1 MGAMGVDVKTLFLIN
16 VAVLLL
22 SAAVSYYFWRQH
34 RDNVGLL
41 WWAFGTGICTPGILM
56 LGIAGPQ
63 PPIPIGLTSASLI
76 IGGFATCWQSIRR
89 FNGRPV
95 TTGHVAL
102 IVLVFVSAMA
112 AAAYRGAPI
121 NQRAALL
128 FLGLS
133 VCAGLGCWEVIRGY
147 KQEPLSS
154 RLPMAAILAVL
165 TAILALR
172 AGLTAFQPAGLP
184 TEMYYDPLHGIASMV
199 VSISILCLSFGMMMM
214 ANERVSTQY
223 QKRALT
229 DELTGLPNRRSF
241 LEQAERFGKRPERN
255 STPASI
261 LMMDLDHF
269 AQVNE
274 RLGHAGGDQA
284 LVTFAGLLR
293 HHVRPTDIV
302 ARYGGEE
309 FCAVLTG
316 VHVPEAARVAER
328 LRATVAAQAFDVRGS
343 DHRITVSIGV
353 AAFRDGD
360 LQASL
365 RSADEALYRAKAN
378 GRNQVVNS
386 VSARPGS
393 SGVQE
398 GQALKAGGVI

>member
-1 MGAMGVDVKTLFLIN
+1 MGIDVKTLFLIN

-22 SAAVSYYFWRQH
+22 SAVISSYFWRQH
-34 RDNVGLL
+34 RDSTGLL
-41 WWAFGTGICTPGILM
+41 WWAFGTGICTPGIVT
-56 LGIAGPQ
+56 LGIAGAQ
-63 PPIPIGLTSASLI
+63 PPIAIGLTSASLLMA
-76 IGGFATCWQSIRR
+76 GFATCWQSIRR
-89 FNGRPV
+89 FNGRPA

-102 IVLVFVSAMA
+102 IVVVFVSAIGL
-112 AAAYRGAPI
+112 AAYRGAPI
-121 NQRAALL
+121 NQRVALL

-133 VCAGLGCWEVIRGY
+133 LCAGLSCWEVIRGY
-147 KQEPLSS
+147 KHEPLNS

-165 TAILALR
+165 TAILVLR
-172 AGLTAFQPAGLP
+172 ASWTAFQPEGLTP
-184 TEMYYDPLHGIASMV
+184 ETYYDPLHGIASMV
-199 VSISILCLSFGMMMM
+199 VSIGIFCLTFGMMMM

-229 DELTGLPNRRSF
+229 DDLTGLPNRRSF
-241 LEQAERFGKRPERN
+241 LEQAERFAKRPARN

-269 AQVNE
+269 ALVNE

-293 HHVRPTDIV
+293 DHVRPTDIV

-316 VHVPEAARVAER
+316 VQVPEATRIAER
-328 LRATVAAQAFDVRGS
+328 LRAAVATQAFDVSDRG
-343 DHRITVSIGV
+343 HHITVSIGV

-360 LQASL
+360 LQSSL
-365 RSADEALYRAKAN
+365 RRADEALYRAKAN
-378 GRNQVVNS
+378 GRNQVVTS
-386 VSARPGS
+386 VSAGPVPS
-393 SGVQE
+393 SIRK
-398 GQALKAGGVI
+398 GQALKAGGVA

>member
-63 PPIPIGLTSASLI
+63 PPIPIGLASASLI

-102 IVLVFVSAMA
+102 IVLVFVSAIA
-112 AAAYRGAPI
+112 VAAYRGAPI
-121 NQRAALL
+121 SQRVALL

-133 VCAGLGCWEVIRGY
+133 FCAGLGCWEVSRGY
-147 KQEPLSS
+147 KQEPLNS
-154 RLPMAAILAVL
+154 RLLMAAILAVL
-165 TAILALR
+165 AAILALR
-172 AGLTAFQPAGLP
+172 AGLTAFQPESL
-184 TEMYYDPLHGIASMV
+184 TTQMYYDPLHGIASMV
-199 VSISILCLSFGMMMM
+199 VSIGIFCLTFAMMMM

-223 QKRALT
+223 QQRALT

-241 LEQAERFGKRPERN
+241 LEQAGRFGKRPGRN
-255 STPASI
+255 SAPASI

-284 LVTFAGLLR
+284 LVRFAGLLR
-293 HHVRPTDIV
+293 DHVRPTDIV

-309 FCAVLTG
+309 FCAVLIG
-316 VHVPEAARVAER
+316 VNEPEATRIAER
-328 LRATVAAQAFDVRGS
+328 LRAAVATQAFDVRGRG
-343 DHRITVSIGV
+343 HRITVSIGV
-353 AAFRDGD
+353 AAFRDAD

-393 SGVQE
+393 SSVQE
-398 GQALKAGGVI
+398 GQALKAGGVT

>member
-1 MGAMGVDVKTLFLIN
+1 
-16 VAVLLL
+16 
-22 SAAVSYYFWRQH
+22 
-34 RDNVGLL
+34 
-41 WWAFGTGICTPGILM
+41 
-56 LGIAGPQ
+56 
-63 PPIPIGLTSASLI
+63 
-76 IGGFATCWQSIRR
+76 
-89 FNGRPV
+89 
-95 TTGHVAL
+95 
-102 IVLVFVSAMA
+102 
-112 AAAYRGAPI
+112 
-121 NQRAALL
+121 
-128 FLGLS
+128 
-133 VCAGLGCWEVIRGY
+133 
-147 KQEPLSS
+147 
-154 RLPMAAILAVL
+154 
-165 TAILALR
+165 
-172 AGLTAFQPAGLP
+172 
-184 TEMYYDPLHGIASMV
+184 
-199 VSISILCLSFGMMMM
+199 
-214 ANERVSTQY
+214 
-223 QKRALT
+223 
-229 DELTGLPNRRSF
+229 
-241 LEQAERFGKRPERN
+241 
-255 STPASI
+255 
-261 LMMDLDHF
+261 MMDLDHF

-316 VHVPEAARVAER
+316 VHVPDAARIAER

-398 GQALKAGGVI
+398 SQALKAGGVT

>member
-16 VAVLLL
+16 VAVLLV

-95 TTGHVAL
+95 ATSHVAL
-102 IVLVFVSAMA
+102 IVLVFVSAIA
-112 AAAYRGAPI
+112 VAAYRGAPI
-121 NQRAALL
+121 SQRVALL

-133 VCAGLGCWEVIRGY
+133 FCAGLGCWEVSRGY
-147 KQEPLSS
+147 KQEPLNS
-154 RLPMAAILAVL
+154 RLLMAAILAVL
-165 TAILALR
+165 AAILTLR
-172 AGLTAFQPAGLP
+172 AGLTAFQPESL
-184 TEMYYDPLHGIASMV
+184 TTQTYYDPLHGIASMV
-199 VSISILCLSFGMMMM
+199 VSISIFCLTFAMMMM

-223 QKRALT
+223 QQRALT

-241 LEQAERFGKRPERN
+241 LEQAGRFGKRPGRN
-255 STPASI
+255 SAPASI

-284 LVTFAGLLR
+284 LVRFAGLLR
-293 HHVRPTDIV
+293 DHVRPTDIV
-302 ARYGGEE
+302 ARHGGEE
-309 FCAVLTG
+309 FCAVLIG
-316 VHVPEAARVAER
+316 LHVPEAARVAER
-328 LRATVAAQAFDVRGS
+328 LRATVATQAFDVRGGG
-343 DHRITVSIGV
+343 HRITVSIGV
-353 AAFRDGD
+353 AAFQDGD

-386 VSARPGS
+386 VSERPGS
-393 SGVQE
+393 SSVQE
-398 GQALKAGGVI
+398 GQAPKAGGVI

>member
-1 MGAMGVDVKTLFLIN
+1 MAVDVKTLFLIN

-22 SAAVSYYFWRQH
+22 SASVSYYFWRQH

-41 WWAFGTGICTPGILM
+41 WWAFGTAICTPGILM

-63 PPIPIGLTSASLI
+63 PPIPIGLASASLV
-76 IGGFATCWQSIRR
+76 IGGFAICWQSIRR
-89 FNGRPV
+89 FNGRRV
-95 TTGHVAL
+95 MTGHIAL
-102 IVLVFVSAMA
+102 IVLIFVSAIA
-112 AAAYRGAPI
+112 VAAYRDTPI
-121 NQRAALL
+121 SQRVALL

-133 VCAGLGCWEVIRGY
+133 VCAGLGCWEVSRGY
-147 KQEPLSS
+147 KQEPLNS
-154 RLPMAAILAVL
+154 RLIMAAILAVL
-165 TAILALR
+165 ATILALR
-172 AGLTAFQPAGLP
+172 ATLTAFQPEGLT
-184 TEMYYDPLHGIASMV
+184 TETYYDPLHGIASIV
-199 VSISILCLSFGMMMM
+199 VSISIFCLTMAMMMM

-241 LEQAERFGKRPERN
+241 LEQAECFGKRPARN
-255 STPASI
+255 RPPASI

-284 LVTFAGLLR
+284 LMMFAGLLR
-293 HHVRPTDIV
+293 DHVRPTDIV

-309 FCAVLTG
+309 FCAVLIG
-316 VHVPEAARVAER
+316 VDVPEATRIAER
-328 LRATVAAQAFDVRGS
+328 LRAAVAAQAFDVRGH

-353 AAFRDGD
+353 TAFRNGD

-365 RSADEALYRAKAN
+365 RGADEALYRAKAN
-378 GRNQVVNS
+378 GRNQVVNN

-393 SGVQE
+393 SSVQD
-398 GQALKAGGVI
+398 GQALEAGGAI